1 MNTNELVKARRA
13 RHLFFE
19 DGKFPEGLV
28 DRAIADSWV
37 RCRAVGLA
45 SDAAQDFDPST
56 AWRLNELKERHRNL
70 IARAT
75 PVMELVF
82 EQLRNS
88 QRMIVLSDATGVIL
102 HALGDDDF
110 LARAQKLAVR
120 PGVSW
125 AEDRKGTNAIGT
137 ALIDQAPVTVN
148 GPQHYLAAN
157 AFLTCSAAPIHGPF
171 GEIVGVLDIT
181 GDHRNYQPDMLAMA
195 RLSAL
200 MIENYLM
207 RDCVPPDS
215 DFRPMT
221 NQAARS
227 IRGSTP
233 QSLRAHHD
241 RHGFDGVVADNRQ
254 DTSIAS
260 ASLETLETNAIKQA
274 IVAHKGNISAAAKQ
288 LGISRNTLYR
298 KMKRF

>member
-1 MNTNELVKARRA
+1 MNTNELAKARRA

-19 DGKFPEGLV
+19 DGKSPEGLL
-28 DRAIADSWV
+28 DRAISDSWV
-37 RCRAVGLA
+37 RCHAAGLA
-45 SDAAQDFDPST
+45 SDAAQDFDPSAT
-56 AWRLNELKERHRNL
+56 WRLNELKERHRNL
-70 IARAT
+70 IALAT

-102 HALGDDDF
+102 RTLGDNDF
-110 LARAQKLAVR
+110 LARAQKLAVL

-125 AEDRKGTNAIGT
+125 AEDHKGTNAIGT
-137 ALIDQAPVTVN
+137 ALINQAPVTVN
-148 GPQHYLAAN
+148 GPQHYIAAN
-157 AFLTCSAAPIHGPF
+157 AFLTCSAAPIYGPF

-200 MIENYLM
+200 MIENHLL
-207 RDCVPPDS
+207 RGCVPPGS
-215 DFRPMT
+215 YLRPRT
-221 NQAARS
+221 DQAIQS
-227 IRGSTP
+227 IRGSVP
-233 QSLRAHHD
+233 PALRVHHD
-241 RHGFDGVVADNRQ
+241 KHKFDGVVADNHS
-254 DTSIAS
+254 DTSMAS

-274 IVAHKGNISAAAKQ
+274 IVTHKGNISAAAKQ